1 MYTVVDTFNNCELSR
16 HRTLKAAVAAEFRMN
31 RLIKR
36 TNGSTSYLPMQILQS
51 GKRLSEDQIDE
62 AYGYYSNSY

>member
-1 MYTVVDTFNNCELSR
+1 MYTLIDTFNNRELSR
-16 HRTLKAAVAAEFRMN
+16 HRTLKAAVNAEFRMN

-36 TNGSTSYLPMQILQS
+36 INGPTSYLPMQILAS

-62 AYGYYSNSY
+62 AYFK

>member
-1 MYTVVDTFNNCELSR
+1 MYTLIDTFNNTIISR
-16 HRTLKAAVAAEFRMN
+16 HRTLKAAVKAEFKYSDAV
-31 RLIKR
+31 KR
-36 TNGSTSYLPMQILQS
+36 SNGLNSYLPMQILAS